1 MWSRCE
7 GKGVTAALLALV
19 QLTLSCAPAAAQ
31 LRVYSSN
38 QVVASWLWHIGGIC
52 VEVRSAPPRGSSDA
66 FRFELTPR
74 AEGRAQG
81 AVVYLASPPKGV
93 KETELLFDPAS
104 APFLW
109 NKIVRELSRLDPK
122 NQPYYQ
128 RRLSELY
135 SRWTGLIGMGRRM
148 LAGYPPVLDLSESVG
163 SLLKNMGLKVE
174 QPSGDKPLEEE
185 IAKASSEGKVVLISS
200 WTDPSIQRLVLDL
213 NSSGKARVWNFQ
225 LKLDEKNPDF
235 LLMLLDNLRSAPRR

>member
-7 GKGVTAALLALV
+7 AKGGLIALLALV
-19 QLTLSCAPAAAQ
+19 QMALSCAPALAQ

-38 QVVASWLWHIGGIC
+38 PIVASWLWHIGGIC
-52 VEVRSAPPRGSSDA
+52 VELKTSTPRGASDV

-74 AEGRAQG
+74 PDGRAQG
-81 AVVYLASPPKGV
+81 AVVYLASPPRGV
-93 KETELLFDPAS
+93 KETELPFDPAS

-135 SRWTGLIGMGRRM
+135 SRWTGLISMGRKM

-163 SLLKNMGLKVE
+163 NLLRNMGLRVE

-185 IAKASSEGKVVLISS
+185 IARASSEGKVILISS
-200 WTDPSIQRLVLDL
+200 WTDPSVQKLVLDL
-213 NSSGKARVWNFQ
+213 ASSGKARVWSFQ

-235 LLMLLDNLRSAPRR
+235 LLMLLDNLRSAPRQ